1 MRKAVPT
8 LPAVLRDP
16 GPVVKAIRLDDERV
30 SVPPADRISHVSQN
44 RGIRRQFAPVGPDG
58 PPRMTQLKE
67 LQNSVGQLDEL
78 IRAGLA
84 TAETESV
91 VARSRTLEVERVR
104 ITKAGRMIL
113 MGR

>member
-44 RGIRRQFAPVGPDG
+44 RGIRRQFAPVWPDG

-78 IRAGLA
+78 HPI
-84 TAETESV
+84 V
-91 VARSRTLEVERVR
+91 VSECPWITQAIADIHR
-104 ITKAGRMIL
+104 IL
-113 MGR
+113 